1 MADPTNQNLT
11 DDGDAVPADPAGGAA
26 TGPGGGTRP
35 GGAAAPRSGHDDGQ
49 RVRLLEA
56 ELARL
61 QDARPGPARER
72 RGMLLGAVLMVV
84 GPVWIVVEYVV
95 SHTATSGL
103 QQRDALVGAVFGLA
117 LAVVGTG
124 LFLRCSLGRLW
135 RAGITY
141 LVDSREPSSRAA
153 TDD

>member
-1 MADPTNQNLT
+1 MADPTTQDRT
-11 DDGDAVPADPAGGAA
+11 EDRERV
-26 TGPGGGTRP
+26 
-35 GGAAAPRSGHDDGQ
+35 Q
-49 RVRLLEA
+49 RLEA

-72 RGMLLGAVLMVV
+72 RLMQFGATLMVL
-84 GPVWIVVEYVV
+84 GPVWIIVEYFI
-95 SHTATSGL
+95 SHSATSGL

-135 RAGITY
+135 RAGITH
-141 LVDSREPSSRAA
+141 LDRTRAVPA
-153 TDD
+153 DEDRADRA